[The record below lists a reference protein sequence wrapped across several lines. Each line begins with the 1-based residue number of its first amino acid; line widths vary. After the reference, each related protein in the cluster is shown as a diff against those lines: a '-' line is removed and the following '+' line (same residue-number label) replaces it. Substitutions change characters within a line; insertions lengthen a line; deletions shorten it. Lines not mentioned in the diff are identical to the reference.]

1 MSAALIVYLIGL
13 LDSFNILL
21 TAWFVVVSSVVI
33 GVAFISFVESNIT
46 IAMFCSKFH
55 KTTKAIIISWFA
67 SIILITII
75 PSKSEMYVIVGL
87 HVGEQIINSDKGSVI
102 LDKSYEAILSELN
115 NVIEKNTK
123 EKE

>member
-1 MSAALIVYLIGL
+1 MSAALIVYLIGVL
-13 LDSFNILL
+13 HNFNGLL

-33 GVAFISFVESNIT
+33 GVAFVSFIEGNRT

-55 KTTKAIIISWFA
+55 KTTKAIIISWFV

-75 PSKSEMYVIVGL
+75 PSKNEMYVIVGL
-87 HVGEQIINSDKGSVI
+87 YVGEQIINSDKGSVI
-102 LDKSYEAILSELN
+102 LDKSYEAILSELDTM
-115 NVIEKNTK
+115 IEKNTK